1 MTPVVYAN
9 TPWYNEQ
16 VVRVD
21 NNGDVDI
28 TALSVT
34 IVIQRT
40 AGLNHSGQYNNVGGG
55 QILQSHSGD
64 ATALTYQFT
73 LAPGQTLRPGSGFAF
88 AAQTSGSGN
97 SHPMNGDTYTVTYK
111 AGGAS
116 FTQTGRF

>member
-1 MTPVVYAN
+1 LTPVVYAN

-16 VVRVD
+16 VVRLD

-40 AGLNHSGQYNNVGGG
+40 AGLNYSGQYNTVGGG

-64 ATALTYQFT
+64 ATTLTYQFT
-73 LAPGQTLRPGSGFAF
+73 LAAGQTLRQGSSFAF
-88 AAQTSGSGN
+88 AAQTGGSGN
-97 SHPMNGDTYTVTYK
+97 FHPASGDTFTVTYK

-116 FTQTGRF
+116 FTQTGHF